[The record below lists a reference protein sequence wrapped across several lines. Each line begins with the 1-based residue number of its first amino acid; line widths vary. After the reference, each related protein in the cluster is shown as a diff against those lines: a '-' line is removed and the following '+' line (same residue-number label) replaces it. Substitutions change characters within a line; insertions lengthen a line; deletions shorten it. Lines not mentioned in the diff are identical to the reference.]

1 MERAK
6 IHIARM
12 WILKGE
18 EIVAIFVIKHRSQS
32 MDLEV
37 CHATRVHQVAHKGCF
52 VKGNKTTLSN
62 TL

>member
-1 MERAK
+1 
-6 IHIARM
+6 M